1 MDYGH
6 ATNHINIIVS
16 LNDYISRFHKIRII
30 IKDMTKDDYALL
42 NVYGS
47 NNNDI
52 ISINR
57 VKNWTFFDY

>member
-6 ATNHINIIVS
+6 ATNHNNNNIMVS
-16 LNDYISRFHKIRII
+16 LNDYISRFHKIRTM

-42 NVYGS
+42 NVYGL

-52 ISINR
+52 LSINR
-57 VKNWTFFDY
+57 VKN